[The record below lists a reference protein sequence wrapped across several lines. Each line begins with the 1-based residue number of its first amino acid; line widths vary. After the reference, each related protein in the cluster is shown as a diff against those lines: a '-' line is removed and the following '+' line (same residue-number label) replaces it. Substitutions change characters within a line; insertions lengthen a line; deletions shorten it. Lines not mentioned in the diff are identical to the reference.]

1 MLHPETKFA
10 IAIQFRTIHKRFYT
24 NDKLFKMGIKNSPLC
39 SLCKIERDSVEHML
53 FDCPV
58 SKDLWLNVQNWI
70 VELGIPN
77 YIITKEKI
85 IMGELERAICINSII
100 LLTKKILYNCMK
112 ETKTPHVLMV
122 KNETKNFYYQ
132 EKYRL
137 YMKGKKHQFDKKY
150 SL

>member
-1 MLHPETKFA
+1 
-10 IAIQFRTIHKRFYT
+10 
-24 NDKLFKMGIKNSPLC
+24 MGIKNSPNC
-39 SLCKIERDSVEHML
+39 SLCRIELDSVEHML

-58 SKDLWLNVQNWI
+58 SRDLWLSVQNWI
-70 VELGIPN
+70 VEQ
-77 YIITKEKI
+77 KI

-112 ETKTPHVLMV
+112 DAKMPHVLMV

-137 YMKGKKHQFDKKY
+137 YMKGKKTQFDKKY
-150 SL
+150 SLLQTIYENT